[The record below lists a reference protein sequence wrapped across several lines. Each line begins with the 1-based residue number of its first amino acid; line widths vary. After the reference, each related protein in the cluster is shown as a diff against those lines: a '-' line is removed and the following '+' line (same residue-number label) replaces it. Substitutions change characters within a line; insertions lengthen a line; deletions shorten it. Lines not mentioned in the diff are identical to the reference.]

1 MENKIINVGLSKH
14 YTKPGDAVC
23 YEERPEGDQKDI
35 TEEYSI
41 SHPNEVL
48 KLCVTADEIEPLLA
62 KFNFANNK
70 GISVTPC
77 TIGKFYDI
85 TKYTEFVSSKE
96 VSEDTL
102 DTRGYIL
109 ADPSNP
115 NMVTWVPEED
125 INNHLT
131 EISTPAT
138 QIKQVL
144 VKEMTRGN
152 YNEFKGWIIPEN
164 ENPLDEGFLLKDPDS
179 NYITWVP
186 KDIFEK
192 TVTVESPLIDTAI
205 LMKSDDFKDRFRAEF
220 YQLSIRYEG
229 LQKMVTAYENNQ
241 LSFIPKCSIEI
252 LKSQLDVMKKYI
264 EILEERAKIENILL

>member
-1 MENKIINVGLSKH
+1 MENKIINVSISKY

-35 TEEYSI
+35 TEEYGI
-41 SHPNEVL
+41 GYPNEVL
-48 KLCVTADEIEPLLA
+48 KLVVTAEEIEPLLA
-62 KFNFANNK
+62 KLNFGDNK
-70 GISVTPC
+70 GISITPC

-85 TKYTEFVSSKE
+85 TKYTEFISPKE
-96 VSEDTL
+96 ISEDIL
-102 DTRGYIL
+102 DVRGYIL

-115 NMVTWVPEED
+115 NMVKWVPEED

-152 YNEFKGWIIPEN
+152 YNEFRSWIIPEN
-164 ENPLDEGFLLKDPDS
+164 ENPLDEGFLVKDPDS
-179 NYITWVP
+179 DYITWIP
-186 KDIFEK
+186 KDQFDKSI
-192 TVTVESPLIDTAI
+192 TIGSDLIDTAI
-205 LMKSDDFKDRFRAEF
+205 LMKSSDFKHRFKAEF
-220 YQLSIRYEG
+220 DQLSIRYYG
-229 LQKMVTAYENNQ
+229 LQKMVNAYENNQ
-241 LSFIPKCSIEI
+241 LKFTPKCSLEI

>member
-1 MENKIINVGLSKH
+1 MENNNTKSVIVTKV
-14 YTKPGDAVC
+14 YTKEGNPTIFD
-23 YEERPEGDQKDI
+23 ERPEGDQKDI

-48 KLCVTADEIEPLLA
+48 KLCVTRDEIEPLLA
-62 KFNFANNK
+62 KLNFGDNK

-85 TKYTEFVSSKE
+85 TKYAEFISSKE

-102 DTRGYIL
+102 DARGYIL

-115 NMVTWVPEED
+115 DIIKWVPEED

-131 EISTPAT
+131 EICTPAT

-164 ENPLDEGFLLKDPDS
+164 ENPLDEGFLVKDPDS
-179 NYITWVP
+179 NYITWIP
-186 KDIFEK
+186 KDQFKK
-192 TVTVESPLIDTAI
+192 TMSVG
-205 LMKSDDFKDRFRAEF
+205 SD
-220 YQLSIRYEG
+220 LTG
-229 LQKMVTAYENNQ
+229 
-241 LSFIPKCSIEI
+241 KCYRSH
-252 LKSQLDVMKKYI
+252 K
-264 EILEERAKIENILL
+264 

>member
-1 MENKIINVGLSKH
+1 MENKIINVGVSKH
-14 YTKPGDAVC
+14 YRKPGDCLC
-23 YEERPEGDQKDI
+23 YDERPEGDQKDI

-70 GISVTPC
+70 GISITPC

-115 NMVTWVPEED
+115 NIVTWVPEED
-125 INNHLT
+125 INSHLT
-131 EISTPAT
+131 DKHSC
-138 QIKQVL
+138 
-144 VKEMTRGN
+144 N
-152 YNEFKGWIIPEN
+152 
-164 ENPLDEGFLLKDPDS
+164 S
-179 NYITWVP
+179 N
-186 KDIFEK
+186 
-192 TVTVESPLIDTAI
+192 
-205 LMKSDDFKDRFRAEF
+205 
-220 YQLSIRYEG
+220 
-229 LQKMVTAYENNQ
+229 
-241 LSFIPKCSIEI
+241 
-252 LKSQLDVMKKYI
+252 
-264 EILEERAKIENILL
+264 